1 MRSIWLRTFVK
12 VIAAIIATQVN
23 FSSSAFAGSCL
34 SCPAVYESCAL
45 SCGRP
50 LRRAGCPATCKD
62 VLRLCHVR
70 CSCPSESNKFCWG
83 VAGSYDCG
91 CRFPG

>member
-1 MRSIWLRTFVK
+1 MRSIWLRTFFTGIVA
-12 VIAAIIATQVN
+12 IAIVVN
-23 FSSSAFAGSCL
+23 FSSSVFAGSCL

-45 SCGRP
+45 SCGGRP

-70 CSCPSESNKFCWG
+70 CSCPSWSNKFCWG
-83 VAGSYDCG
+83 VARSYDCG
-91 CRFPG
+91 CR